1 MVPDDSLAVTALSID
16 LGLGEGR
23 ERWFKVLM
31 ENVVGGAV
39 P

>member
-16 LGLGEGR
+16 LGLGGGR
-23 ERWFKVLM
+23 DRWFKFLM
-31 ENVVGGAV
+31 ENVVGGTV